1 MLKDNII
8 GAFCRAYNVYDV
20 MDKFLYDVYKKGD
33 TKDRYTYINGSTSN
47 GVVIYE
53 NGNFAYS
60 HHSTDVCCD
69 KLCNSFDLVRLHK
82 FSHSGVK
89 EAFARQKPRFELW
102 HRI

>member
-20 MDKFLYDVYKKGD
+20 IEKFLYDVYKKGD

-53 NGNFAYS
+53 NGNFHILIIVLMYAVINFVILL
-60 HHSTDVCCD
+60 T
-69 KLCNSFDLVRLHK
+69 
-82 FSHSGVK
+82 
-89 EAFARQKPRFELW
+89 
-102 HRI
+102 